1 MKGYRLT
8 VEAEYD
14 MDGILDQG
22 IDDYGV
28 DTAISY
34 YDNLQRR
41 FDELVEAPHLYPA
54 VDDICVG
61 YRRTVCGVHSVY
73 YRIDQE
79 EIIIT
84 RILKKQN
91 PSKYLSS

>member
-14 MDGILDQG
+14 LDGILDQG
-22 IDDYGV
+22 IDDYGIEA
-28 DTAISY
+28 AIAY

-41 FDELVEAPHLYPA
+41 FGELVEAPQLYPA

-79 EIIIT
+79 DIIIT

-91 PSKYLSS
+91 PLKHLSR